1 MPPIPKFSFTKPI
14 VYSLSGIALLA
25 SAGAYAYRRQPLHLQ
40 QQRQRSQ
47 SPENKSFN
55 SPIISAPTTS
65 SSKMAVTTPFQTLFA
80 VPMHCESC
88 ANDIS
93 QALHKVP
100 GITKVE
106 PDVKE
111 QLVKIEGTA
120 PPSAIVDA
128 IQATGRDAILR
139 GSGDSNSAAVSILET
154 YYHRS
159 VQEAAASASASKPAG
174 SWINQRLVRGL
185 ARMVQVSPTETV
197 VDLTIRG
204 LSPGKY
210 RATIRAYGNLQ
221 DGVTSAGPV
230 WRGTTAAADSEAKS
244 SPRGDLGTVEIG
256 SDGRGTV
263 FLNRPFQ
270 VWEVIGHALVVSPND
285 ESDEGKPLTNDEN
298 TVVGIIARSAGVWDN
313 DKTVCSCTGKTLW
326 EERKD
331 EVSKGML

>member
-1 MPPIPKFSFTKPI
+1 
-14 VYSLSGIALLA
+14 
-25 SAGAYAYRRQPLHLQ
+25 
-40 QQRQRSQ
+40 
-47 SPENKSFN
+47 
-55 SPIISAPTTS
+55 
-65 SSKMAVTTPFQTLFA
+65 MAVTTPFQTLFA

-88 ANDIS
+88 AKDIS
-93 QALHKVP
+93 QALHKLP

-106 PDVKE
+106 PNVKE
-111 QLVKIEGTA
+111 QLVTIEGTA
-120 PPSAIVDA
+120 PPSAIIDA
-128 IQATGRDAILR
+128 IESTGRDAILR
-139 GSGDSNSAAVSILET
+139 GSGASNSAAVSILET

-159 VQEAAASASASKPAG
+159 VQEAAASASASKPVG

-230 WRGTTAAADSEAKS
+230 WSGTSSSTDNETKAA
-244 SPRGDLGTVEIG
+244 PPGILGTVEIG
-256 SDGRGTV
+256 SDGRGTA
-263 FLNRPFQ
+263 FLNHPFQ
-270 VWEVIGHALVVSPND
+270 VWEVIGHALVISPND
-285 ESDEGKPLTNDEN
+285 ESDEGKPLKNDEN